1 MKFNYE
7 LPKVDARFSPDKVES
22 KVKTFSEISEISKD
36 SAKSSERGR

>member
-1 MKFNYE
+1 MKLNYE

-22 KVKTFSEISEISKD
+22 KGKTFFPEISKD

>member
-22 KVKTFSEISEISKD
+22 KVKTFSEISKKVLKEED
-36 SAKSSERGR
+36 RNLG